1 MDTERRTRKGHA
13 QTTRQSTMIS
23 PPELIA
29 FLPPLLNSVM
39 AEAEQAS
46 DLAA

>member
-1 MDTERRTRKGHA
+1 MMA
-13 QTTRQSTMIS
+13 

-29 FLPPLLNSVM
+29 FLPPLPSSVM

>member
-1 MDTERRTRKGHA
+1 MLKRWAGARMM
-13 QTTRQSTMIS
+13 S
-23 PPELIA
+23 ELIA
-29 FLPPLLNSVM
+29 FLPPLLISVM